1 MSDKIKV
8 LIADDHA
15 IVREG
20 LRSVLSKE
28 PDIEL
33 VAEAMDGV
41 QAVAQVKALKPDI
54 ILLDV
59 VMPRMDGL
67 ETLTE
72 IKKTWPAGRIIMLSY
87 LANDENVLT
96 ALRAGADGFLAKDCS
111 PHELVDAITAVAQ
124 GEGFISPTI
133 ASKIL
138 REINHSSKIQPAR
151 TPLTQ
156 READILKLL
165 AHGLTNYE
173 IAAKL
178 VVSERTVRTHVS
190 NILAK
195 LHLANRTQAVLYA
208 LREGLAELDT
218 GGGGCP
224 EGDVIQHHKDSV
236 PAMLG

>member
-1 MSDKIKV
+1 
-8 LIADDHA
+8 
-15 IVREG
+15 
-20 LRSVLSKE
+20 
-28 PDIEL
+28 
-33 VAEAMDGV
+33 
-41 QAVAQVKALKPDI
+41 
-54 ILLDV
+54 
-59 VMPRMDGL
+59 MPRMDGFD
-67 ETLTE
+67 TLAE
-72 IKKTWPAGRIIMLSY
+72 IKKTWPAGRVIMLSY
-87 LANDENVLT
+87 LANDENVLA
-96 ALRAGADGFLAKDCS
+96 ALRLGADGFLAKNCS
-111 PHELVDAITAVAQ
+111 PHELIDAIIAVAR

-138 REINHSSKIQPAR
+138 REINHSSKNQPVR

-208 LREGLAELDT
+208 LREGLAELDD
-218 GGGGCP
+218 GGGSCP
-224 EGDVIQHHKDSV
+224 EGDVLQRPQDSV
-236 PAMLG
+236 PALPG